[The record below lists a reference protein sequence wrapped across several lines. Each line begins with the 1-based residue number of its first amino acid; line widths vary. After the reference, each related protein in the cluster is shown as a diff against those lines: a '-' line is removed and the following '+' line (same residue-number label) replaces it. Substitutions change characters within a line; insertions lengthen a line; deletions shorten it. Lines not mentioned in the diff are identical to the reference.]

1 MILALFLYYRQNTT
15 LGCAS
20 NTLDVNEAARQLA
33 REKKKTRTFMKI
45 LLQQNSMRM
54 GNIKSSLVPG
64 VIVPLTSG
72 RERETLVKSKGK
84 PYLIG
89 C

>member
-33 REKKKTRTFMKI
+33 REEKKHV
-45 LLQQNSMRM
+45 LL
-54 GNIKSSLVPG
+54 
-64 VIVPLTSG
+64 
-72 RERETLVKSKGK
+72 
-84 PYLIG
+84 
-89 C
+89 